1 MNNIKNYNQFLIL
14 EKYDRNIKSKLI
26 EMGVTDEDELKR
38 QVHLAKN
45 GHLGH
50 YLNEKGEKFTFGM
63 LNAIFKDAIDAKI
76 KTNIKRGIFNILPSV
91 IPLALIPFFPMVAM
105 VSVVFGTSRIFHR
118 IFDPVFDYINP
129 HSKYTDF
136 LKMMID
142 MYMKIP
148 EGDVTFKDRFTRA
161 FVISDRLVEAIKP
174 EVLQKFSL
182 ELSEKM
188 AIIDSNMEVPEHYIE
203 NELKNYLNIN
213 FEINPEIQL
222 KKNEK
227 NEKNEK
233 NN

>member
-50 YLNEKGEKFTFGM
+50 YLNEKGEKFTFGI

-91 IPLALIPFFPMVAM
+91 IPLALIPFFPVVAM
-105 VSVVFGTSRIFHR
+105 ISVVFGTSRIFHR
-118 IFDPVFDYINP
+118 IFNPLFDYINP

-148 EGDVTFKDRFTRA
+148 EGEVQLKDRFTRA
-161 FVISDRLVEAIKP
+161 FVVSDRLVEAIKP
-174 EVLQKFSL
+174 EVLDKFST
-182 ELSEKM
+182 ELSLEM
-188 AIIDSNMEVPEHYIE
+188 ELMNQDSEVTDHFIE
-203 NELKNYLNIN
+203 NKLRTFLNKN
-213 FEINPEIQL
+213 FDVNPPIPI
-222 KKNEK
+222 KG
-227 NEKNEK
+227 
-233 NN
+233 

>member
-50 YLNEKGEKFTFGM
+50 YLNEKGEKFTFGI
-63 LNAIFKDAIDAKI
+63 LNSIFKDAIDAKI

-91 IPLALIPFFPMVAM
+91 IPLALIPFFPIAAM

-161 FVISDRLVEAIKP
+161 FVVSDRLVEAIKP

-188 AIIDSNMEVPEHYIE
+188 ASIDSNMEVPTHYIE
-203 NELKNYLNIN
+203 NELKDYLNRN
-213 FEINPEIQL
+213 FEINPEIPL
-222 KKNEK
+222 KK
-227 NEKNEK
+227 
-233 NN
+233 

>member
-38 QVHLAKN
+38 QVYLAKN

-91 IPLALIPFFPMVAM
+91 IPLALIPFFPIVAM

-161 FVISDRLVEAIKP
+161 FVVSDRLVEAIKP

-188 AIIDSNMEVPEHYIE
+188 ASIDSNMEVPTHYIE
-203 NELKNYLNIN
+203 NELKDYLNRN
-213 FEINPEIQL
+213 FEINPEIPL
-222 KKNEK
+222 KK
-227 NEKNEK
+227 
-233 NN
+233 

>member
-45 GHLGH
+45 GHLSH
-50 YLNEKGEKFTFGM
+50 YLNEKGEKFTFGI

-91 IPLALIPFFPMVAM
+91 IPLALIPFFPIAAM

-148 EGDVTFKDRFTRA
+148 EGDVTF
-161 FVISDRLVEAIKP
+161 
-174 EVLQKFSL
+174 
-182 ELSEKM
+182 
-188 AIIDSNMEVPEHYIE
+188 
-203 NELKNYLNIN
+203 
-213 FEINPEIQL
+213 
-222 KKNEK
+222 
-227 NEKNEK
+227 
-233 NN
+233 

>member
-45 GHLGH
+45 GHLSH
-50 YLNEKGEKFTFGM
+50 YLNEKGEKFTFGI

-91 IPLALIPFFPMVAM
+91 IPLALIPFFPIAAM

-161 FVISDRLVEAIKP
+161 FVVSDRLVEAIKP

-188 AIIDSNMEVPEHYIE
+188 ASIDSNMEVPTHYIE
-203 NELKNYLNIN
+203 NELKDYLNRN
-213 FEINPEIQL
+213 FEINPQIPL
-222 KKNEK
+222 KK
-227 NEKNEK
+227 
-233 NN
+233 

>member
-45 GHLGH
+45 GHLSH
-50 YLNEKGEKFTFGM
+50 YLNEKGEKFTFGI

-91 IPLALIPFFPMVAM
+91 IPLALIPFFPIAAM

-161 FVISDRLVEAIKP
+161 FVVSDRLVEAIKP

-188 AIIDSNMEVPEHYIE
+188 ASIDSNMEVPTHYIE
-203 NELKNYLNIN
+203 NELKNYLNRN
-213 FEINPEIQL
+213 FEINPEIPL
-222 KKNEK
+222 KK
-227 NEKNEK
+227 
-233 NN
+233 

>member
-1 MNNIKNYNQFLIL
+1 MRTLKRYSQFLIL

-45 GHLGH
+45 GHLSH
-50 YLNEKGEKFTFGM
+50 YLNEKGEKFTFGI

-91 IPLALIPFFPMVAM
+91 IPLALIPFFPIAAM

-161 FVISDRLVEAIKP
+161 FVVSDRLVEAIKP

-188 AIIDSNMEVPEHYIE
+188 ASIDSNMEVPTHYIE
-203 NELKNYLNIN
+203 NELKDYLNRN
-213 FEINPEIQL
+213 FEINPEIPL
-222 KKNEK
+222 KK
-227 NEKNEK
+227 
-233 NN
+233 

>member
-91 IPLALIPFFPMVAM
+91 IPLALIPFFPIVAM

-161 FVISDRLVEAIKP
+161 FVVSDRLVEAIKP

-188 AIIDSNMEVPEHYIE
+188 ASIDSNMEVPTHYIE
-203 NELKNYLNIN
+203 NELKNYLNRN
-213 FEINPEIQL
+213 FEINPEIPL
-222 KKNEK
+222 KK
-227 NEKNEK
+227 
-233 NN
+233 

>member
-1 MNNIKNYNQFLIL
+1 MNNLKNYNQFLIL

-50 YLNEKGEKFTFGM
+50 YLNEKGEKFTFGI

-91 IPLALIPFFPMVAM
+91 IPLALIPFFPIAAM

-161 FVISDRLVEAIKP
+161 FVVSDRLVEAIKP

-188 AIIDSNMEVPEHYIE
+188 ASIDSNMEVPTHYIE
-203 NELKNYLNIN
+203 NELKDYLNRN
-213 FEINPEIQL
+213 FEINPEIPL
-222 KKNEK
+222 KK
-227 NEKNEK
+227 
-233 NN
+233 

>member
-1 MNNIKNYNQFLIL
+1 MSNIKNYNQFLIL

-91 IPLALIPFFPMVAM
+91 IPLALIPFFPIVAM

-161 FVISDRLVEAIKP
+161 FVVSDRLVEAIKP

-188 AIIDSNMEVPEHYIE
+188 ASIDSNMEVPTHYIE
-203 NELKNYLNIN
+203 NELKDYLNRN
-213 FEINPEIQL
+213 FEINPEIPL
-222 KKNEK
+222 KK
-227 NEKNEK
+227 
-233 NN
+233 

>member
-1 MNNIKNYNQFLIL
+1 MSNIKNYNQFLIL

-50 YLNEKGEKFTFGM
+50 YLNEKGEKFTFGI

-91 IPLALIPFFPMVAM
+91 IPLALIPFFPIAAM

-161 FVISDRLVEAIKP
+161 FVVSDRLVEAIKP

-188 AIIDSNMEVPEHYIE
+188 ASIDSNMEVPTHYIE
-203 NELKNYLNIN
+203 NELKNYLNRN
-213 FEINPEIQL
+213 FEINPEIPL
-222 KKNEK
+222 KK
-227 NEKNEK
+227 
-233 NN
+233 